1 MDISHSRALFFLS
14 RDIDNVLE
22 FFAKLGTKNLPSATE
37 LFNEIT
43 GLNMDPE
50 KNLAVQVELF
60 YASA

>member
-1 MDISHSRALFFLS
+1 MDISHPRALFFLL
-14 RDIDNVLE
+14 RDIDNVLK

-50 KNLAVQVELF
+50 KNLVVQVELF
-60 YASA
+60 YRST